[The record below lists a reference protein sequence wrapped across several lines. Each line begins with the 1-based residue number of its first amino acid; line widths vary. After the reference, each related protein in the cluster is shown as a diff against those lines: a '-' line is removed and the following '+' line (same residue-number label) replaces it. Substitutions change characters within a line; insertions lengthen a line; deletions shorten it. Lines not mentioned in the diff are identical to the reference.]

1 VNPFSVI
8 NTVRQAYISYV
19 RSYQT
24 FKDKHI
30 EDWVNKNISEGGLLW
45 KSPYISL
52 LRRFKPGEPFDSERM
67 AAILHKDTKKVFT
80 IEAGNRNAHPI
91 LPHKHQTD
99 AIINLIERNK
109 NTVIATGTGSGKSF
123 CFGIPVVSRCLEM
136 KEKGIKGIKALI
148 IYPMNALANSQYE
161 DFALRLKDSGLTIA
175 LYTGDTKNSRD
186 VALRDFEEL
195 IGRKEPYNSEL
206 ISRDEIRD
214 KKPDILMTNY
224 QMLELLLT
232 RFEDRELFPEKDG
245 GVLQFLILDEVHTY
259 TGKRGADVACL
270 IRRLKQH
277 TKTIGKIRCIATSA
291 TVQSGDEE
299 EAKAII
305 ADFASRLLG
314 EDFDKDSV
322 IGEDYV
328 EIKKFDENEL
338 FPLPENADVPGDLI
352 QNFDGSLESI
362 IKLSEAL
369 LGRKLDDGER
379 NVEQLS
385 TLFMKNKLM
394 YFIEDNLSKKPMQIE
409 EIAEL
414 FLQKE
419 NMSMDYDKAYR
430 LVYGSLL
437 LGMFLLE
444 KHGDNETKRFVPKV
458 HNFVTQGRSLLGCIT
473 NGEIHFNKSGDT
485 VCPEC
490 MKNGLENMQ
499 MFPLFFCRACGQMFY
514 GISYD
519 TYSGCVIPRERDDG
533 DWKGSAGYLVK
544 EHVDINQIEFPVNWL
559 KANGELKNDKK
570 MHMPLHKYYDYKNAI
585 LYDFEANKDCI
596 PVTLINFPFMICPS
610 CSTYY
615 DYRSKEFSKLFNFS
629 TAGRSTSTDI
639 IISEIINNL
648 PEKERKLISFS
659 DNRQDTALQAGHI
672 NNLYHRVLF
681 RQVLYNTLIEK
692 GYIDGEYG
700 EDGFPKDLPLNS
712 VGREVFETYY
722 KYDIMPNY
730 SRNIGS
736 KFGRVANT
744 DEEKYKRYL
753 TFMLI
758 QDLKSS
764 RIKNQQNLLDVGLL
778 KINYD
783 GLEQLVYD
791 EEYLRMKTELLCE
804 YEPQLRYD
812 YMLGILDEMVRFG
825 ALNHDDII
833 RYYEFKQEVIDQINE
848 EAKFNLGDWEGMP
861 AGYTEERNVSYVRS
875 KKLYSQRSFINWTR
889 KALEIEDKTEAEKML
904 KETINLLLSQ
914 EVGLL
919 KKENPNRYARDIVM
933 LNADKIRLQVKKSP
947 VSRAC
952 PKCGKV
958 FNFKILSECT
968 SATCGSLEDIGYSNN
983 YFFIKYSEKL
993 TNKVRLLA
1001 AEHSGQI
1008 SGDDRK
1014 MLEHKFRD
1022 LKELNVLMCT
1032 PTMELGIDIGSLSAI
1047 YMRNVPPNPSN
1058 YAQRAGRAGRK
1069 SQPAII
1075 VTFCGT
1081 GSSRGPH
1088 DQYFYRFTEKI
1099 ISGKISV
1106 PRFMLDNKSLMRTH
1120 IHSLI
1125 LEITDFRLPSKPKEI
1140 MDVQDYMNMPLIS
1153 SLRDQIVEKIS
1164 KPLNIPFIMSCV
1176 KQAFSAEMNLFE
1188 WFNEEFINNVIK
1200 NFESEFDAAFDR
1212 FRDEYRNLNLEMEEI
1227 NRKLQFEGA
1236 DRDLHYRQGVISKK
1250 LESMREGAGDFYT
1263 YRYLGAEGFLPNYAF
1278 PRSNT
1283 NLSFYDIEDDI
1294 TRGKTIALNEFAPGN
1309 SVYYKGYRYSVTY
1322 AKPKTSGGVP
1332 DFKKA
1337 LVCPNCSEIYLYE
1350 YGDREDMTVCINCGY
1365 SLEGIRPSEHALELP
1380 DMIGRRKG
1388 NITSDEEERIRLG
1401 YEIQQHYKKGRSVNT
1416 YIVTDGDGNKIFEM
1430 TYEHNGQIVTVNRGP
1445 RTKTEEGDYSG
1456 KGFVLCTKC
1465 NKWLL
1470 SDESIMNHTNP
1481 EEREYCIKKAEKDDI
1496 ITLIELFTTS
1506 NNDVLALKY
1515 VEETRETSESFYKTL
1530 LYALVQGVQVTFNV
1544 DESEIGAFLLK
1555 DYRNSNEFIIV
1566 IYELAPGGEGIVQS
1580 MTEPRQLR
1588 LVADKA
1594 LEILH
1599 YGDEDGCEKACYEC
1613 LCNYY
1618 NQHDYLKLDRKLVIP
1633 LLEKMRSIS
1642 ILGCDMVEKYDE
1654 LYKKCESGLE
1664 KKFLEL
1670 IKEKG
1675 CKLPDEAQKTIYI
1688 DDVPI
1693 AEADFYYE
1701 PKTVVFID
1709 GEFVHGQEHI
1719 SIADE
1724 DKRRKLKAK
1733 GYRIIVIN
1741 ETAFDDDIRRLLNII
1756 G

>member
-1 VNPFSVI
+1 MNSFNVI
-8 NTVRQAYISYV
+8 SAVRQAYINYV

-24 FKDKHI
+24 FKDKNI

-67 AAILHKDTKKVFT
+67 TAILYKDTKKVFT
-80 IEAGNRNAHPI
+80 VEAGNRYAQPI

-99 AIINLIERNK
+99 AIVNIIEKNK

-123 CFGIPVVSRCLEM
+123 CFGIPIVSRCLGM
-136 KEKGIKGIKALI
+136 REKGIDGIKALI

-161 DFALRLKDSGLTIA
+161 DFALRLKDSGLSIA
-175 LYTGDTKNSRD
+175 LYTGDTKND
-186 VALRDFEEL
+186 KDEALRDFEEL
-195 IGRKEPYNSEL
+195 TGRKEPYNSEL
-206 ISRDEIRD
+206 ISRYEIRN
-214 KKPDILMTNY
+214 KRPDILMTNY

-232 RFEDRELFPEKDG
+232 RFEDKELFPEKDG
-245 GVLQFLILDEVHTY
+245 GVLQFLVLDEVHTY

-277 TKTIGKIRCIATSA
+277 TQTMGKIRCIATSA

-305 ADFASRLLG
+305 ADFASRLFG
-314 EDFDKDSV
+314 EYFDKDSV

-328 EIKKFDENEL
+328 EIKKFDESEL
-338 FPLPENADVPGDLI
+338 FPLPENADVPSDLI
-352 QNFDGSLESI
+352 YNFDGSLEYI
-362 IKLSEAL
+362 ILLSEAL
-369 LGRKLDDGER
+369 LGRKLDDGEK
-379 NVEQLS
+379 NIEKLS

-409 EIAEL
+409 EIASL

-419 NMSMDYDKAYR
+419 GMNMDNDTAYR
-430 LVYGSLL
+430 LVYGAIL
-437 LGMFLLE
+437 LGMHLME
-444 KHGDNETKRFVPKV
+444 KQGDVEIRRFIPKV

-473 NGEIHFNKSGDT
+473 NGDIHLNKSGDT

-490 MKNGLENMQ
+490 VKSGLENIQ

-519 TYSGCVIPRERDDG
+519 AYSGRVVPREKDDG
-533 DWKGSAGYLVK
+533 DWDGDAGYLVK
-544 EHVDINQIEFPVNWL
+544 EHVDINLIEFPVNWL

-570 MHMPLHKYYDYKNAI
+570 VHMPLHKYYDYKNAI
-585 LYDFEANKDCI
+585 LYDYEANKDCI
-596 PVTLINFPFMICPS
+596 PVTIINFPFMICPS

-615 DYRSKEFSKLFNFS
+615 TYSSNEFSKLFNFS
-629 TAGRSTSTDI
+629 SAGRSTSTDI

-648 PEKERKLISFS
+648 PEEERKVISFS

-672 NNLYHRVLF
+672 NNLYHRILF
-681 RQVLYNTLIEK
+681 RQVLYNALIEE
-692 GYIDGEYG
+692 GYAEGEYD
-700 EDGFPKDLPLNS
+700 EDGFPRDLPLNS
-712 VGREVFETYY
+712 IGRVVFEAYS

-730 SRNIGS
+730 SRNVGS
-736 KFGRVANT
+736 RFGRASST

-758 QDLKSS
+758 QDLRGS

-783 GLEQLVYD
+783 GLDQLADD
-791 EEYLRMKTELLCE
+791 EKYMRTKMEFLYK

-812 YMLGILDEMVRFG
+812 YMRGILDEMVRFG
-825 ALNHDDII
+825 ALNHDDIL
-833 RYYEFKQEVIDQINE
+833 RYSEFKREVIEQINE
-848 EAKFNLGDWEGMP
+848 DARFNLGDWEGMP
-861 AGYTEERNVSYVRS
+861 AGYTEERNVSYIRS
-875 KKLYSQRSFINWTR
+875 KKLYTQRSFINWTR
-889 KALEIEDKTEAEKML
+889 KALGVEDRIEAEKIL
-904 KETINLLLSQ
+904 RETIDLLLSH

-919 KKENPNRYARDIVM
+919 KKENPNKFARDIVM
-933 LNADKIRLQVKKSP
+933 LNVDKVRLQVKKSP

-958 FNFKILSECT
+958 FNFKVLSECT
-968 SATCGSLEDIGYSNN
+968 SATCGRLEDIDYSSN
-983 YFFIKYSEKL
+983 YFFLKYSEKPN
-993 TNKVRLLA
+993 NKARLLA

-1014 MLEHKFRD
+1014 VLEHKFRD
-1022 LKELNVLMCT
+1022 LKELNVLICT

-1075 VTFCGT
+1075 ITFCGV

-1088 DQYFYRFTEKI
+1088 DQYFYRFPEKI

-1125 LEITDFRLPSKPKEI
+1125 LEVTDFRLPSKPKEI
-1140 MDVQDYMNMPLIS
+1140 MEVQDYRDMPLIS
-1153 SLRDQIVEKIS
+1153 SLRNQIIEKIS
-1164 KPLNIPFIMSCV
+1164 NTSNIPFIMNCV
-1176 KQAFSAEMNLFE
+1176 KQAFGAEMDLFD
-1188 WFNEEFINNVIK
+1188 WFNDEFVKNVIL

-1212 FRDEYRNLNLEMEEI
+1212 FRNEYRNLNLEMEEI
-1227 NRKLQFEGA
+1227 NRKLQFERA
-1236 DRDLHYRQGVISKK
+1236 DRDLHYRQIVISKK

-1283 NLSFYDIEDDI
+1283 NLSFYEIEDDI

-1309 SVYYKGYRYSVTY
+1309 SVYYKGYRYSVMY
-1322 AKPKTSGGVP
+1322 AKPKTSGGMP

-1337 LVCPNCSEIYLYE
+1337 LVCPNCAEIYLYE
-1350 YGDREDMTVCINCGY
+1350 YGDREDMTVCNNCGY

-1388 NITSDEEERIRLG
+1388 NITSDEEERMRLG
-1401 YEIQQHYKKGRSVNT
+1401 YDIQQHYKKGRSMNS
-1416 YIVTDGDGNKIFEM
+1416 YIVVGDDGKKLFEM

-1445 RTKTEEGDYSG
+1445 RARTEEGDYSG
-1456 KGFVLCTKC
+1456 RGFVLCTKC

-1470 SDESIMNHTNP
+1470 SDEAIMNHADP
-1481 EEREYCIKKAEKDDI
+1481 EKRDYCIKKAEKNDI

-1506 NNDVLALKY
+1506 NNDVLTLKY
-1515 VEETRETSESFYKTL
+1515 VEEDRETNEYFYKTL

-1555 DYRNSNEFIIV
+1555 DYRNRNEYIIV

-1580 MTEPRQLR
+1580 MTEPRQFK
-1588 LVADKA
+1588 LVSEKT

-1599 YGDEDGCEKACYEC
+1599 YGEKNGCEKACYEC

-1618 NQHDYLKLDRKLVIP
+1618 NQHDHAKLDRKLVIP
-1633 LLEKMRSIS
+1633 LLEKMKNVSI
-1642 ILGCDMVEKYDE
+1642 IGCDAVEKYGE
-1654 LYKKCESGLE
+1654 LYRKCESQLE
-1664 KKFLEL
+1664 KKFLEFM
-1670 IKEKG
+1670 KEISG
-1675 CKLPDEAQKTIYI
+1675 KLPDEAQKTIYI

-1701 PKTVVFID
+1701 PKIVVFID
-1709 GEFVHGQEHI
+1709 GKFVHGQEHV

-1733 GYRIIVIN
+1733 GYRVIVIN
-1741 ETAFDDDIRRLLNII
+1741 EATFEEDIKRLLNII